1 MKPADL
7 IAHCSNNVTK
17 AAALAEVSEMAVR
30 NWLKADSIPIIQQ
43 RSIEILTKG
52 ALKADE
58 SL

>member
-7 IAHCSNNVTK
+7 MAHCGNNVTK

-52 ALKADE
+52 TLKADDK
-58 SL
+58 

>member
-7 IAHCSNNVTK
+7 MAHCNNNVTK

-30 NWLKADSIPIIQQ
+30 NWVKADHIPIIQQ